1 MIQAV
6 INSQFPAF
14 ACDMSERYQYAI
26 VRFFIATLG
35 VLAYW
40 QSAQAVCN
48 YSVAQPFILS
58 VHISV

>member
-40 QSAQAVCN
+40 QSA
-48 YSVAQPFILS
+48 
-58 VHISV
+58 